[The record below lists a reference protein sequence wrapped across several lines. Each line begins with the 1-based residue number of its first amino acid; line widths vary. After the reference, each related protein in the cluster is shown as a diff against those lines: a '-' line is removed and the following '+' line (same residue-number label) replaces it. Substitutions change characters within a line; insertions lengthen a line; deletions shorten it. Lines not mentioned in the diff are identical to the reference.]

1 VTEPPSSRDR
11 QRIVRLAILV
21 ALLVVVTAGALLLRS
36 RANSGGDELDLSGLP
51 AAARPGARAL
61 AHGDFATA
69 ADELAKLPPDQ
80 QTVDTLVML
89 GVARGKLD
97 QTDQALK
104 VLKSAGMR
112 APKDPRPLYWSAYFS
127 YRAEKIDEEQ
137 LLGVVNILR
146 GEYGADGAPLADQLE
161 KLMDDPHPARE

>member
-1 VTEPPSSRDR
+1 M
-11 QRIVRLAILV
+11 RIAILV
-21 ALLVVVTAGALLLRS
+21 ALLVAVTAGALILRS
-36 RANSGGDELDLSGLP
+36 RADSGADEPDLSGLP

-69 ADELAKLPPDQ
+69 AAELGKLPDDQ

-104 VLKSAGMR
+104 TLKSAGMR

-127 YRAEKIDEEQ
+127 YRAERIDEEQ

-146 GEYGADGAPLADQLE
+146 SGYGPEGAPLADQLE